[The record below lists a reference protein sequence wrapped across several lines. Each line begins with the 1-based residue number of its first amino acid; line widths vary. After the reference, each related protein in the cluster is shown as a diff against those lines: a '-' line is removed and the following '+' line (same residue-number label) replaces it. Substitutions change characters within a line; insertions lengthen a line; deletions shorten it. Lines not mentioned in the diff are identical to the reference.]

1 MDAPAPDLGFIH
13 QFVPASAPRRQP
25 LLLLHGTGGD
35 ENDLLPLGRMIAPGA
50 ALLSPRGKVLE
61 NGMPRFFRR
70 HAEGVFDIDDLK
82 ARALE
87 LADFVERARAH
98 YGVAKPLAVGF
109 SNGANV
115 AAAILLLRGDVFAGA
130 ILIRALLPL
139 EPESMPSLSGVPV
152 LVLSGAEDP
161 LIPAAGRERLAQVLR
176 EAGADVSLHI
186 LPAGHGLTQAD
197 VAIATEWVAKRG

>member
-1 MDAPAPDLGFIH
+1 
-13 QFVPASAPRRQP
+13 
-25 LLLLHGTGGD
+25 
-35 ENDLLPLGRMIAPGA
+35 MIAPGA

-87 LADFVERARAH
+87 LAGFVERARAH
-98 YGVAKPLAVGF
+98 YGLAKPIAVGF

-115 AAAILLLRGDVFAGA
+115 AAAILLLRADVFAGA

-139 EPESMPSLSGVPV
+139 EPDSMPQLPGMPV

-161 LIPAAGRERLAQVLR
+161 LISAQGRERLVQVLR
-176 EAGADVSLHI
+176 AAGADVSSHV
-186 LPAGHGLTQAD
+186 LPAGHGLTQSD
-197 VAIATEWVAKRG
+197 VAIATDWMAARG